1 MDTRLPSGGAS
12 HAAAI
17 SFRAFPTA
25 FFSLPRVVLTL
36 ALFIFVAP
44 AAQAAS
50 FVGTQTGPTEWTYTL
65 TYDPLDNY
73 AVCPPPGDVARIR
86 LTGLS
91 GVVSATAPTSLSQ
104 EPAPGLSPGNLEW
117 IPEVSHGGTVVTWT
131 KQGPGTGN
139 FGVPMQVFGFKV
151 LTATPVANGTVRAA
165 SDGFSVDVSVT
176 GPCPVQ
182 PQDDRDFSMTTSG
195 PVAPAF
201 TPVVD
206 EFWIIKD
213 GAQIFR
219 DSFND
224 GVPPP
229 SGPDGPATYATGVA
243 AGFVGESGGK
253 LTLRPGVGDPV
264 LITNTAADVT
274 TSMVR
279 ILTSNPLDPNFLG
292 QASSFEIHALYDFWN
307 LPTINGQSF
316 SVRATDRQTGN
327 AGNNTYS
334 LLVGVNATTGNVTV
348 ALRLDNFATNT
359 STLIDSVSIQPWV
372 GIADQI
378 ELILSKAANS
388 TDLRAFYRLL
398 IGGSPS
404 PVASGELGLKIP
416 LTIYQGEN
424 YIRAQMLAT
433 DRLIDA
439 DGDGVPDGRDNSPL
453 PNPDQGDRDGDG
465 IGDANDNC
473 PLVANAD
480 QADGNGDGIGDA
492 CAEHYSEILVI
503 EGGTKA
509 PGEPILVTATFT
521 NTSGADILTVRP
533 DCVNTEFTLR
543 DQLTDEVLAPNIREK
558 IYGIPNDLVTIAAGA
573 SFSVTCN
580 LAEMFDPTILKAPD
594 VDERTLEVQA
604 TYANFI
610 VDRDLV
616 DGVCA
621 VEPCYDVWVGEEK
634 SARTQVHLK
643 GPAVREGVAP
653 ESTPVTIDIKPGAFP
668 NSINLGS
675 SGVVPVAILSTEAF
689 DATTVDPT
697 SVTLAGSRVKVK
709 GKGTPMASLQ
719 DVDGDGRRDLVVH
732 VSTDA
737 LELTGTDV
745 QAFLEGRTFDRVPII
760 GVDSIR
766 VVP

>member
-1 MDTRLPSGGAS
+1 MNTRLPGSGAS
-12 HAAAI
+12 HVAAI
-17 SFRAFPTA
+17 SFRAFPTE
-25 FFSLPRVVLTL
+25 FFSLLRGVFTL
-36 ALFIFVAP
+36 ALLVLVAP
-44 AAQAAS
+44 AVQAAS
-50 FVGTQTGPTEWTYTL
+50 FVGTQTGPNEWTYTL

-131 KQGPGTGN
+131 NQGPGTGN

-151 LTATPVANGTVRAA
+151 LTATPVPNGTVRAA

-195 PVAPAF
+195 PVAAAF

-206 EFWIIKD
+206 EFWIIKN
-213 GAQIFR
+213 GAEIFR

-229 SGPDGPATYATGVA
+229 SGPDGQATYATGVA
-243 AGFVGESGGK
+243 AGIAGESGGK
-253 LTLRPGVGDPV
+253 LTLRPGLGDPV
-264 LITNTAADVT
+264 VITTTAADVT
-274 TSMVR
+274 TSVVR
-279 ILTSNPLDPNFLG
+279 ILTSEPLNPNFLG
-292 QASSFEIHALYDFWN
+292 QASSFEIHALYDLWN
-307 LPTINGQSF
+307 LPTVNGQSF
-316 SVRATDRQTGN
+316 QVRATDRQTGN
-327 AGNNTYS
+327 AGNNTYG
-334 LLVGVNATTGNVTV
+334 LLVGVNATTGNITV
-348 ALRLDNFATNT
+348 ALRLDNFTTNT
-359 STLIDSVSIQPWV
+359 STLIDAVSIQPWV

-378 ELILSKAANS
+378 ELILAKEAGSAQ
-388 TDLRAFYRLL
+388 LRAFYRLL

-416 LTIYQGEN
+416 LTIYDGET
-424 YIRAQMLAT
+424 YIRAQILAT
-433 DRLIDA
+433 DNLVDA
-439 DGDGVPDGRDNSPL
+439 DGDRVPDGRDNSPL
-453 PNPDQGDRDGDG
+453 ANPDQGDRDLDG
-465 IGDANDNC
+465 IGDASDNC
-473 PLVANAD
+473 PLVANSD
-480 QADGNGDGIGDA
+480 QADGDGDGIGDA
-492 CAEHYSEILVI
+492 CTEHYSEILVI

-509 PGEPILVTATFT
+509 PGEPILVTATFA
-521 NTSGADILTVRP
+521 NTSGADIVTIRP
-533 DCVNTEFTLR
+533 DCVNTEFTL
-543 DQLTDEVLAPNIREK
+543 TDLSGAVLAPNIREK

-594 VDERTLEVQA
+594 VEERILEVQA

-616 DGVCA
+616 NGVCT

-634 SARTQVHLK
+634 SAKTQVHLK

-653 ESTPVTIDIKPGAFP
+653 ESSPVTIDIKPGASP

-675 SGVVPVAILSTEAF
+675 NGVVPVAILSTGTF

-719 DVDGDGRRDLVVH
+719 DVNGDGRMDLVVQ

-745 QAFLEGRTFDRVPII
+745 QAFLEGRTFGDTPII